1 MAPIATIEHFRVL
14 PRVSSCSQP
23 VRPSTNLSQWL
34 FVKITD
40 SEGRV
45 GWGEATLEG
54 HTEAIEGTLKGYANR
69 FIGLEADDI
78 EEIWQ
83 QAWRKSFYRGG
94 PVFMSALSGID
105 IALWDLK
112 ARKLGVPVW
121 QLLGG
126 KVRERVAVY
135 AWIGGD
141 RPSDIESAA
150 KARLAQGF
158 KAIKMNATE
167 DIGESLK
174 R

>member
-1 MAPIATIEHFRVL
+1 
-14 PRVSSCSQP
+14 
-23 VRPSTNLSQWL
+23 
-34 FVKITD
+34 
-40 SEGRV
+40 
-45 GWGEATLEG
+45 
-54 HTEAIEGTLKGYANR
+54 
-69 FIGLEADDI
+69 
-78 EEIWQ
+78 
-83 QAWRKSFYRGG
+83 
-94 PVFMSALSGID
+94 MSALSGID

-112 ARKLGVPVW
+112 ARKLGVPIW

-150 KARLAQGF
+150 KGRLAQGF

-167 DIGESLK
+167 DIGMVLE